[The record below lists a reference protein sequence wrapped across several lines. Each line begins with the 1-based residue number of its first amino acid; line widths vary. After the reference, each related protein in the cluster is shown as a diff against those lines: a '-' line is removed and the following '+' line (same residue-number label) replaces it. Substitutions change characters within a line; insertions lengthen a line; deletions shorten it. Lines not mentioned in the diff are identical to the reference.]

1 MSHLKNISYRPQ
13 AAENVLENDE
23 LRKKGLW
30 NSVDL
35 VEIQTCRVIRRTNE
49 YKIKKNLELVDA
61 QQMQKK
67 KYYSWD
73 YD

>member
-35 VEIQTCRVIRRTNE
+35 VEIQTCRVIRRTNDN
-49 YKIKKNLELVDA
+49 I
-61 QQMQKK
+61 
-67 KYYSWD
+67 
-73 YD
+73 